1 MTHKELSPPEEV
13 YDTIGDEYY
22 ELPDKPMSFGDSM
35 AMQHGID
42 TSQQDDNSATQRVIN
57 TAQNATAVSP
67 VVQTKIIFNL
77 SPLCILILCVEAA
90 LI

>member
-13 YDTIGDEYY
+13 YDMIGDEYY
-22 ELPDKPMSFGDSM
+22 ELPDEPMNFGDCM

-67 VVQTKIIFNL
+67 VVDDSL
-77 SPLCILILCVEAA
+77 SNKDYLQPVSSVYVY
-90 LI
+90 